1 MDIVA
6 STLQMYVDIYVQSDT
21 QDRDTG
27 IIKKEWLFIKTI
39 PCSAKG
45 VISNS
50 ISTRSS
56 DRQVIDTRYQNEQ
69 FIQVR
74 TSEKLNMRNKLTNI
88 RTKRGAVIWS
98 EINYPTETPTVFE
111 IVGIT
116 PITDPFGEII
126 AYNTM
131 AKRSENQVIDN

>member
-6 STLQMYVDIYVQSDT
+6 STLQMYVDVYVQSDT

-27 IIKKEWLFIKTI
+27 IIKKEWLFIKTV

-74 TSEKLNMRNKLTNI
+74 TSEKLNMRNKLTNV
-88 RTKRGAVIWS
+88 RTKKGTVVWS

-116 PITDPFGEII
+116 PVTDPFGEII

>member
-6 STLQMYVDIYVQSDT
+6 STLQMYVDVYVQSDT

-27 IIKKEWLFIKTI
+27 IIKKEWLFIKTV

-74 TSEKLNMRNKLTNI
+74 TSEKLNMRNKLTNV
-88 RTKRGAVIWS
+88 RTKNGTVIWS

-116 PITDPFGEII
+116 PVTDPFGEII

>member
-27 IIKKEWLFIKTI
+27 IIKKEWLFIKTV

-88 RTKRGAVIWS
+88 RTKRGTVIWS

-116 PITDPFGEII
+116 PVTDPFGEII

>member
-27 IIKKEWLFIKTI
+27 IIKKEWLFIKTV

-56 DRQVIDTRYQNEQ
+56 DRQLIDTRYQNEQ

-74 TSEKLNMRNKLTNI
+74 TSEKLNMRNKLTNV
-88 RTKRGAVIWS
+88 RTKKGTVVWS

-116 PITDPFGEII
+116 PVTDPFGEII
-126 AYNTM
+126 AYNTL

>member
-6 STLQMYVDIYVQSDT
+6 STLQMYVDVYVQSDT

-27 IIKKEWLFIKTI
+27 IIKKEWLFIKTV

-74 TSEKLNMRNKLTNI
+74 TSEKLNMRNKLTNV
-88 RTKRGAVIWS
+88 RTKKGTVIWS

-116 PITDPFGEII
+116 PVTDPFGEII

>member
-6 STLQMYVDIYVQSDT
+6 STLQMYVDVYVQSDT

-27 IIKKEWLFIKTI
+27 IIKKEWLFIKTV

-74 TSEKLNMRNKLTNI
+74 TSEKLNMRNKLTNV
-88 RTKRGAVIWS
+88 RTKKGTVIWS

-111 IVGIT
+111 IIGIT
-116 PITDPFGEII
+116 PVTDPFGEII

>member
-6 STLQMYVDIYVQSDT
+6 CTLQMYVDVYVQSDT

-27 IIKKEWLFIKTI
+27 IIKKEWLFIKTV

-88 RTKRGAVIWS
+88 RTKKGTVIWS

-116 PITDPFGEII
+116 PVTDPFGEII

>member
-6 STLQMYVDIYVQSDT
+6 STLQMYVDVYVQSDT

-27 IIKKEWLFIKTI
+27 IIKKEWLFIKTV

-74 TSEKLNMRNKLTNI
+74 TSEKLNMRNKLTNV
-88 RTKRGAVIWS
+88 RTKKVQL
-98 EINYPTETPTVFE
+98 
-111 IVGIT
+111 
-116 PITDPFGEII
+116 FGQ
-126 AYNTM
+126 
-131 AKRSENQVIDN
+131 K

>member
-74 TSEKLNMRNKLTNI
+74 TSEKLNMRNKLTNV
-88 RTKRGAVIWS
+88 RTKKGTVVWS

-116 PITDPFGEII
+116 PVTDPFGEII

>member
-1 MDIVA
+1 MLTFM
-6 STLQMYVDIYVQSDT
+6 SSHT

-27 IIKKEWLFIKTI
+27 IIKKEWLFIKTV

-74 TSEKLNMRNKLTNI
+74 TSEKLNMRNKLTNV
-88 RTKRGAVIWS
+88 RTKKGTVIWS

-111 IVGIT
+111 IIGIT
-116 PITDPFGEII
+116 PVTDPFGEII

>member
-6 STLQMYVDIYVQSDT
+6 STLQMYVDVYVQSDT

-27 IIKKEWLFIKTI
+27 IIKKEWLFIKTV

-88 RTKRGAVIWS
+88 RTKKGTVIWS

-116 PITDPFGEII
+116 PVTDPFGEII

>member
-56 DRQVIDTRYQNEQ
+56 DRQLIDTRYQNEQ

-74 TSEKLNMRNKLTNI
+74 TSEKLNMRNKLTNV
-88 RTKRGAVIWS
+88 RTKKGTVVWS

-116 PITDPFGEII
+116 PVTDPFGEII
-126 AYNTM
+126 AYNTI

>member
-27 IIKKEWLFIKTI
+27 IIKKEWLFIKTV

-74 TSEKLNMRNKLTNI
+74 TSEKLNMRNKLTNV
-88 RTKRGAVIWS
+88 RTKKGTVVWS

-116 PITDPFGEII
+116 PVTDPFGEII

>member
-6 STLQMYVDIYVQSDT
+6 STLQMYVDVYVQSDT

-27 IIKKEWLFIKTI
+27 IIKKEWLFIKTV

-88 RTKRGAVIWS
+88 RTKRGTVIWS

-116 PITDPFGEII
+116 PVTDPFGEII

>member
-27 IIKKEWLFIKTI
+27 IIKKEWLFIKTV

-74 TSEKLNMRNKLTNI
+74 TSEKLNMRNKLTNV
-88 RTKRGAVIWS
+88 RTKKGTVIWS

-116 PITDPFGEII
+116 PVTDPFGEII